1 MPNYPYGLG
10 RGFGLPSGLPSTRA
24 MANAGL
30 RSSGNLVPAPISHSP
45 AVIRP
50 PRGPVIDSRGPMP
63 VARAGG
69 RSVGPARRMR
79 PSIPQ
84 PTIIEANLVN
94 RPLLGTKYAGRAVG
108 IAATMEVMRRI
119 VDEFS
124 EGPPPPE
131 VTTVRLPNSLAERY
145 GQRITPMAPG
155 SIDFGYTP
163 NTDDRAKD
171 KGKGTIKDQGIKP
184 KVRHAPG
191 QKEPQDVVP
200 VGSKSQYEINLR
212 GGSIF
217 PLDVTIGKLAKFP
230 VTVTGKLLKVGG
242 SLLTE
247 E

>member
-1 MPNYPYGLG
+1 MPNYPMGLG

-24 MANAGL
+24 MTL
-30 RSSGNLVPAPISHSP
+30 RGGGSGNLVPAPIT
-45 AVIRP
+45 P
-50 PRGPVIDSRGPMP
+50 PRGPVIDPRGPMP

-69 RSVGPARRMR
+69 RSAGPARRMR

-84 PTIIEANLVN
+84 PTIIDTNVVT
-94 RPLLGTKYAGRAVG
+94 RPPALGTNYAGRAIG
-108 IAATMEVMRRI
+108 IAATMETMRRI

-124 EGPPPPE
+124 EGPPPE
-131 VTTVRLPNSLAERY
+131 EKTTVRLPNSLAERY
-145 GQRITPMAPG
+145 GHRITPMTPG

-171 KGKGTIKDQGIKP
+171 KGKGTIKDEGIKP
-184 KVRHAPG
+184 KKPLAPG

-200 VGSKSQYEINLR
+200 VGQGSQYEINLR